1 MEQKISKL
9 ESSLDEDYLDIL
21 IQVMKKWYSTPRDG
35 YHVSDITMCPRQRVF
50 KEIRP
55 IPVTP
60 RDLNMYSSGKAIHE
74 AIQLLFLSNRGRFEK
89 EKYVEYENIIGSV
102 DIYDQKRRVP
112 IEFKTIRSS
121 TIQKPKSFHVD
132 QLKYYMAMLHSKTG
146 YVLYQCLMHFE
157 DEPFKIFRFSMSELE
172 QERQLQKLMQEII
185 SLDTAFKLKDP
196 SRARH
201 IFFNKELNWLCGGC
215 PYAIKCKQ
223 MRDSEVRRLDL
234 NRSQK

>member
-1 MEQKISKL
+1 VETKIQTSM
-9 ESSLDEDYLDIL
+9 SSADEDYVSLL
-21 IQVMKKWYSTPRDG
+21 LQVMSKWYSKPREG
-35 YHVSDITMCPRQRVF
+35 THVSDIIFCPRQKVF
-50 KEIRP
+50 REIQPEPLSIRN
-55 IPVTP
+55 
-60 RDLNMYSSGKAIHE
+60 LSMFSSGKSIHE
-74 AIQLLFLSNRGRFEK
+74 TIQLLFLSNRGRFEK

-102 DIYDQKRRVP
+102 DIYDQKKRVP

-132 QLKYYMAMLHSKTG
+132 QLKYYMAMLHTNTG

-172 QERQLQKLMQEII
+172 QERQLQKLVQEVI
-185 SLDTAFKLKDP
+185 SLDTALKLKDP

-201 IFFNKELNWLCGGC
+201 IFFNMELNWLCRDC

-223 MRDSEVRRLDL
+223 MRDSEV
-234 NRSQK
+234 